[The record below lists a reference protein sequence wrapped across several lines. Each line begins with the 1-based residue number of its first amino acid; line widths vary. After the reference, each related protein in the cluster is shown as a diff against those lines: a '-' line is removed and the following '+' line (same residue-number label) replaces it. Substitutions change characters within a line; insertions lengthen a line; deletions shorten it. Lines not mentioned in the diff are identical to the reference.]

1 MKLFFCHSS
10 STSSF
15 FSVRPQKLETNWG
28 SNNFT
33 EVCII
38 CRQFSK
44 GQVFEPLPFLTNTI
58 TGQCWLLTTVICNE
72 IQSHLCINA
81 RRKQNKNKDVT
92 FTALFWT
99 WKCIFICTGFATLK
113 GQNFKTMKCMTYFVG
128 F

>member
-1 MKLFFCHSS
+1 MQKAIEIHLPHYEISHLS
-10 STSSF
+10 PHYSSF

-72 IQSHLCINA
+72 IQSHLCINP

-92 FTALFWT
+92 FT
-99 WKCIFICTGFATLK
+99 
-113 GQNFKTMKCMTYFVG
+113 NMMTVVEFHGVTVEIQYF
-128 F
+128 

>member
-92 FTALFWT
+92 FASIMTIVEFHSVAVEIQYFLQSNDHPET
-99 WKCIFICTGFATLK
+99 IF
-113 GQNFKTMKCMTYFVG
+113 
-128 F
+128 